1 MRVCL
6 FFDGKNF
13 YEGLERARPGNHR
26 LDYGGLA
33 RWLVER
39 AGGSRLV
46 GAHYYTGVP
55 EREDPNAAQ
64 LRGLTHFLDGL
75 EFVEGFFVH
84 RFGRSR
90 RSARC
95 GSCGVDSAW
104 YEEKEVDTSIAV
116 DMLRLAHADA
126 FDVMVLASG
135 DADHAPAAE
144 AVRDLGKE
152 VWLANW
158 GDAALA
164 PRLRR
169 AAYAHIDLLQECP
182 RHILREA
189 PQPAPEPKPVD
200 ETSFLAE
207 LERAQ
212 RYFESNGG
220 YLGRG
225 YFLHRWR
232 GHGLPALPDER
243 ETMLDALLES
253 GRIEEIEAEG
263 GVGLRLAA
271 SGAPPA
277 EEPPREERQAPAA
290 ERPLPAAE
298 RPLPSAERPSDPPV
312 NVVGDLDGLEGVDG
326 MLDGVLCSIRR
337 AEQHFEGTGFV
348 GRGYFL
354 TRWRDTALPSDT
366 QWRERMVDLLIV
378 RGMAEQYSVQGSLAL
393 RTKPAA

>member
-26 LDYGGLA
+26 LDYGLLA

-39 AGGSRLV
+39 SGGSRLV

-55 EREDPNAAQ
+55 EKGDPNGGM
-64 LRGLTHFLDGL
+64 RGLSHFLDGL
-75 EFVEGFFVH
+75 EYVEGFFVH
-84 RFGRSR
+84 RFGRSK
-90 RSARC
+90 RSSRC
-95 GSCGVDSAW
+95 GACGADASW

-144 AVRDLGKE
+144 AVRSLGKM

-169 AAYAHIDLLQECP
+169 AAYAHIDLLEECP
-182 RHILREA
+182 RSILREA
-189 PQPAPEPKPVD
+189 PGPRSKDDGAPD
-200 ETSFLAE
+200 DASFLAE

-232 GHGLPALPDER
+232 GHGLPAQADER
-243 ETMLDALLES
+243 EAQLDALLEA
-253 GRIEEIEAEG
+253 GRILEVEVDG
-263 GVGLRLAA
+263 GVGLRL
-271 SGAPPA
+271 PA
-277 EEPPREERQAPAA
+277 EPEPVEPEPVEPEAR
-290 ERPLPAAE
+290 
-298 RPLPSAERPSDPPV
+298 SRPSDPPV
-312 NVVGDLDGLEGVDG
+312 STVADLEGLEGI
-326 MLDGVLCSIRR
+326 DGVIEGVRCSIKR
-337 AEQHFEGTGFV
+337 AEEHFEGTGFV

-354 TRWRDTALPSDT
+354 TRWRDPLLPNDT

-378 RGMAEQYSVQGSLAL
+378 RGRAVQYSVNGSLAL
-393 RTKPAA
+393 RTDP

>member
-26 LDYGGLA
+26 LDYGGLS

-55 EREDPNAAQ
+55 DRDDPAAAQ

-95 GSCGVDSAW
+95 SACGVDSAW

-169 AAYAHIDLLQECP
+169 AAYAHIDLLEECP
-182 RHILREA
+182 RSILREA
-189 PQPAPEPKPVD
+189 PKPRPEPKPAD
-200 ETSFLAE
+200 EASFLVE

-212 RYFESNGG
+212 RYFESNNG

-232 GHGLPALPDER
+232 GHGLPTQPDER
-243 ETMLDALLES
+243 EAMLDELLEA

-263 GVGLRLAA
+263 GVGLRLPERAA
-271 SGAPPA
+271 ARPA
-277 EEPPREERQAPAA
+277 AEPEPREERQVP
-290 ERPLPAAE
+290 P
-298 RPLPSAERPSDPPV
+298 AERPSDPPV
-312 NVVGDLDGLEGVDG
+312 NVVGDLEGLEGVDG
-326 MLDGVLCSIRR
+326 MLNGVLCSIRR

-354 TRWRDTALPSDT
+354 TRWRDPALPADT

-378 RGMAEQYSVQGSLAL
+378 RGLAEQYNVQGSLAL
-393 RTKPAA
+393 RTKPAT